1 MKTKIILALLTV
13 LAIAVGGTVVF
24 FITRPQPQQ
33 LLPQTFAQLP
43 KRATLVAEFNHGPHI
58 RSVAISP
65 TDTSLIASV
74 GNKGTIKLWRGNN
87 TRAPIAI
94 LDHPGEYASIG
105 FSPKGK
111 LLASVSYGKL
121 VLWDVASRTEIN
133 TLEAFNFAFSP
144 DGHQLATVY
153 KGVKLWNIRNPK
165 KITEIATLPFDEAY
179 KARGWAYAV
188 NISPDAKLIAV
199 GYSHGTVNVW
209 NLQTKQHIKTLK
221 TVLYQMNYLK
231 FSPDNRF
238 LVCGGSEY
246 YDKWH
251 THPPYGY
258 TMWKLPSWQRHGEVL
273 RGNID
278 NLVFSPDGKIG
289 ASANDWSSSGRGVE
303 LWSVENGAP
312 ITLLPTAARDA
323 AFSQD
328 GSMLAIGGWDG
339 VLQVW
344 KLGPHQSEAA
354 TAAPDKVRLIYFVPK
369 YGEPLP
375 NITQKLDKSIRE
387 ARDFYA
393 DEMERHGFGRKTFTF
408 ETDEN
413 GKVKIYL
420 VKRGKTRNYDLTN
433 NIWLGIIDDS
443 SENSIFS
450 SDLVRDGLNETFG
463 YPTHRGPS
471 VKDNIRFDR
480 IEGITPGRIVFTSVK
495 TLNRKSVAY
504 ALKNAFGLPYIHSKY
519 ELNVLKYKRKP
530 NALKRF
536 FYRVN
541 NLMPWGKKPEKLS
554 KCEAEWLDRSRFFS
568 SNQPFFDKRPNI
580 EMSVLPADAP
590 NSRRFQFQVADE
602 DGMQQ
607 AQLFVPIDLKNQR
620 WIQRFHD
627 FRTLKGKKDTTV
639 EFEISDPEIMNVKLQ
654 MIDMHGNIASRMFR
668 IEEKGYDR

>member
-24 FITRPQPQQ
+24 FITRPQPQK

-65 TDTSLIASV
+65 TDMSLIASV
-74 GNKGTIKLWRGNN
+74 GDKGTIKLWRRNN

-94 LDHPGEYASIG
+94 LDHPGEYASLG
-105 FSPKGK
+105 FSPTGK
-111 LLASVSYGKL
+111 LLASVGYGKL

-133 TLEAFNFAFSP
+133 TLEAYRHYFAFSP
-144 DGHQLATVY
+144 DGHQLATVHRS
-153 KGVKLWNIRNPK
+153 VKLWNIRNPK
-165 KITEIATLPFDEAY
+165 RITEIATLPFDEAY
-179 KARGWAYAV
+179 KASGWACAV
-188 NISPDAKLIAV
+188 NISPDGKLIAV

-209 NLQTKQHIKTLK
+209 NLQTKQHVKTLK

-238 LVCGGSEY
+238 LVCGGPESYE
-246 YDKWH
+246 DKGEKWH
-251 THPPYGY
+251 TRSPYGY

-289 ASANDWSSSGRGVE
+289 VGANDWSSSRRGVE

-312 ITLLPTAARDA
+312 ITLLPTSARDA
-323 AFSQD
+323 SFSQD

-344 KLGPHQSEAA
+344 KLGAHQSGAA

-413 GKVKIYL
+413 GKAKIYL

-443 SENSIFS
+443 SENATFS
-450 SDLVRDGLNETFG
+450 SDLFWDGLNETFE
-463 YPTHRGPS
+463 YPAPRGPS

-504 ALKNAFGLPYIHSKY
+504 ALKNAFGLPYIHSK
-519 ELNVLKYKRKP
+519 
-530 NALKRF
+530 
-536 FYRVN
+536 
-541 NLMPWGKKPEKLS
+541 KKWEKLS

-590 NSRRFQFQVADE
+590 NSRRFQFQVVDE

-620 WIQRFHD
+620 WLQRFHD
-627 FRTLKGKKDTTV
+627 CRTLKGKKQATV
-639 EFEISDPEIMNVKLQ
+639 EFEISEPEITNVKLR
-654 MIDMHGNIASRMFR
+654 MIDMYGNIASRMFT